1 MITRDLV
8 SYWAFLFLV
17 PLVAALVYRW
27 FQKNRAFPSVQ
38 ISGTAS
44 FQGLPKGARARLF
57 YLPELLK
64 VVAFLLAIYALAR
77 PQESNT
83 KVKKNVEGIDIILT
97 MDISDS
103 MLIEDMEPQNRYG
116 AAKKTAMDFI
126 KSRVSD
132 RIGLVLFSGEA
143 FTRVPLTLDYPL
155 LLDACKDITVS
166 RKLKMGT
173 AIGVGL
179 ATAVARLKDSTA
191 KSRVVILLT
200 DGENNSGTLAP
211 ETALEIAKGYNIRI
225 YTIGIGQDGQTQLPV
240 FVTDPFGRQVKT
252 YQPFFSKVNEDLL
265 QNLAEQ
271 TGGKYY
277 RATQTQDLAAVYRE
291 IDRLEKTKV
300 EVNKYTKH
308 TELFQGFLKWAL
320 FFYLLS
326 FVVGRT
332 ALRRV
337 P

>member
-1 MITRDLV
+1 MITSQLV
-8 SYWAFLFLV
+8 STWAFLLLI
-17 PLVAALVYRW
+17 PLAALIFYRW
-27 FQKNRAFPSVQ
+27 LQRNKSFPSIQ
-38 ISGTAS
+38 FSDISS
-44 FQGLPKGARARLF
+44 FKDVPKGFRAKLF
-57 YLPELLK
+57 YLPDALK
-64 VVAFLLAIYALAR
+64 VLAFLLAIYALAR

-83 KVKKNVEGIDIILT
+83 RMKKNVEGIDIVLT

-103 MLIEDMEPQNRYG
+103 MLIEDMEPENRYG
-116 AAKKTAMDFI
+116 AAKKTAIDFI

-155 LLDACKDITVS
+155 LIDACRDIAVS

-179 ATAVARLKDSTA
+179 ATAIARLKDSTA

-200 DGENNSGTLAP
+200 DGENNSGTIAP
-211 ETALEIAKGYNIRI
+211 ETALEIAKGYGIRI
-225 YTIGIGQDGQTQLPV
+225 YTIGIGRDGQTQLPV
-240 FVTDPFGRQVKT
+240 TVTDPFGRPVKT
-252 YQPFFSKVNEDLL
+252 YQPFFSKVNQDLL
-265 QNLAEQ
+265 QTLATE

-277 RATQTQDLAAVYRE
+277 RATETKDLAAVYRE

-300 EVNKYTKH
+300 EVNKYTKY
-308 TELFQGFLKWAL
+308 TELFSGYLKWAL

-326 FVVGRT
+326 FVAGRT
-332 ALRRV
+332 VLRRV